1 MKGHFCMSEIVKNIK
16 WGAEK
21 RLEFI
26 DFRLYWEGAI
36 NRVDIMNKFGVSVPQ
51 ASKDL
56 SLYQEQAP
64 DNLIYNKSEKRY
76 FTAPHFKPVFFTPD
90 ADEYLS
96 QLRILAERSNQYD
109 ETWLSSVPAFDT
121 LPIPHRQVEPDILK
135 KLIWAANTKQEIE
148 IKYQSMNPS
157 RPKPIWR
164 WIAPHAFCSDGLR
177 WHVRAYCKIEDRFKD
192 FLISRILETRDT
204 QGTKADAS
212 QDWQWNDYFHVNL
225 IPNSA
230 FSDEQKKMIAQ
241 DYGMK
246 KGKITIPVRHS
257 FLYYFKK
264 RLRLDVAEALDKP
277 KEAPV
282 IIENRTEFDAALART
297 IAQMVKGK

>member
-1 MKGHFCMSEIVKNIK
+1 MSEQVKNIK

-36 NRVDIMNKFGVSVPQ
+36 NRVDIMNQFGVSVPQ

-64 DNLIYNKSEKRY
+64 DNLIYDKSEKRY
-76 FTAPHFKPVFFTPD
+76 LTSPDFKPLFFTPD

-96 QLRILAERSNQYD
+96 QLRILAEHKNQSD
-109 ETWLSSVPAFDT
+109 EIWLSAVPAFDT
-121 LPIPHRQVEPDILK
+121 LPIPHRQVDPDILK
-135 KLIWAANTKQEIE
+135 KLIWAANNRQEIE

-177 WHVRAYCKIEDRFKD
+177 WHARAHCKIEDKFKD
-192 FLISRILETRDT
+192 FLISRILETRDAQVT
-204 QGTKADAS
+204 EADAS
-212 QDWQWNDYFHVNL
+212 QDWQWNDYFNVEL
-225 IPNSA
+225 IPNTA

-241 DYGMK
+241 DYGMN
-246 KGKITIPVRHS
+246 KGKITIPVRYS

-264 RLRLDVAEALDKP
+264 RLRLDVAEALDEP

-282 IIENRTEFDAALART
+282 IIENRKEFEAALKRT
-297 IAQMVKGK
+297 KA